1 MAFKFLTLT
10 KNQLLLLGAVFI
22 LGVILG
28 SSIINL
34 IIGLQLDQLLYER
47 KKLIAKINK
56 QQTKLNKL
64 EKSLAQQKRPVIQNI
79 DIEIVTNLDKHIK
92 QNLEEELFKLL
103 NNLIGRNIAKIDTEL
118 LAANLEDRIIKTEDE
133 NYKSNL
139 QWMIINRS
147 THFKFIIKELD
158 NN

>member
-28 SSIINL
+28 SSTINL
-34 IIGLQLDQLLYER
+34 IIGRQLDQLLYER

-79 DIEIVTNLDKHIK
+79 NIEIITKLDKHI
-92 QNLEEELFKLL
+92 QQDLEEELFKLL
-103 NNLIGRNIAKIDTEL
+103 NNLIGRDIAKIDTEL
-118 LAANLEDRIIKTEDE
+118 LATNLEDRIIKTEDE
-133 NYKSNL
+133 NYKSDL
-139 QWMIINRS
+139 KWMIINR
-147 THFKFIIKELD
+147 TAHFKFIIKELD
-158 NN
+158 DN